1 MTTRTK
7 GVTAA
12 TRDKQRQAVQ
22 LRLSGA
28 TYANIATAV
37 GYAGASGAR
46 YAVEVGL
53 KMAIIEPAQEVLAM
67 ELHRLDQL
75 LVGLWPA
82 ATNNDHPSIDR
93 VLKIMDRRAKYLGL
107 DQIKVDVTTRDGDL
121 ADLDA
126 ALQALTGT
134 PSSPAGL
141 AFNSPTGTT
150 DPLG

>member
-12 TRDKQRQAVQ
+12 TRDKQRRAVE
-22 LRLSGA
+22 LRLGGA
-28 TYANIATAV
+28 TYEVIAKAV
-37 GYAGASGAR
+37 GYAAASGAR
-46 YAVEVGL
+46 YAVDAGL
-53 KMAIIEPAQEVLAM
+53 KIAIIEPAQEVLNM
-67 ELHRLDQL
+67 ELHRLDKL
-75 LVGLWPA
+75 LFGLWPTA
-82 ATNNDHPSIDR
+82 VRGDVTSIDR

-141 AFNSPTGTT
+141 AFNSSTGTT